1 MHSPIEIVCHAPSI
15 ASPAMEPPGNAWLVH

>member
-15 ASPAMEPPGNAWLVH
+15 ASPAMEPPGNA